1 MTGWLVGL
9 GAVLGPVVLV
19 AVLGPVVLGATLGT
33 ITLGPVAL
41 MGAALGTIVRG
52 AGRWLENPSFEYL
65 PVRLLPNSTSAM
77 VKMKNAFL
85 WIFRQRANKLNS
97 WSLRRLIPCVFSIPG
112 QVLAFTGRWLG
123 KPGCNMS
130 SKFPIFRCQLLSV
143 FEGHCR
149 YSWYL
154 VFDLVMVRQCSS
166 TLIVKQSL
174 FLPATVLTIKHVQ
187 IQGQVQGLHRSQE
200 QNQTGSEL
208 FRGKPN

>member
-9 GAVLGPVVLV
+9 GAVLGPVVLD
-19 AVLGPVVLGATLGT
+19 AALGT

-41 MGAALGTIVRG
+41 MGAVLGTIVRG

-97 WSLRRLIPCVFSIPG
+97 WSLWRLIPCVFSIPV
-112 QVLAFTGRWLG
+112 QVLAFAVRWLG

-130 SKFPIFRCQLLSV
+130 SKFPVFRFQLLSV

-149 YSWYL
+149 YSWYM

-200 QNQTGSEL
+200 QNQTRNEF
-208 FRGKPN
+208 FRSKPN